1 MFNKEYNMV
10 SESFKQS
17 YVDIVQEELSEG
29 VVDKLK
35 SAYRDH
41 VRDDLPLAATA
52 VGLGT
57 VAALSLGGF
66 GVHVHNEIHNSKLI
80 DRVAI
85 HAKDYENKS
94 KPELA
99 SILKAKT
106 GVSDEDAAHGVE
118 VARSLEDNIHPK
130 VGHILGAMSSD
141 GGKLKIEGADGDTL
155 EDQAKDAVNFMHK
168 HTYIDKTGN
177 VNRLT
182 YKTNRGD
189 IGTITSHGEHE
200 LYRERRMNRKYLTQD
215 NLSDYKNL
223 KTEE

>member
-1 MFNKEYNMV
+1 V
-10 SESFKQS
+10 ISESFKQS
-17 YVDIVQEELSEG
+17 YIDIVQEELSEG

-35 SAYRDH
+35 SAYKDH

-52 VGLGT
+52 VGFGAA
-57 VAALSLGGF
+57 AALGLGGL

-80 DRVAI
+80 DSVAI

-99 SILKAKT
+99 SILKSKT
-106 GVSDEDAAHGVE
+106 GVSDEDANHGVE

-141 GGKLKIEGADGDTL
+141 GGKLKIEGASGDTI

-168 HTYIDKTGN
+168 STYIDKTGN
-177 VNRLT
+177 INRLT

-189 IGTITSHGEHE
+189 IDTITPHGEQE
-200 LYRERRMNRKYLTQD
+200 LHRTRALNRKYLTQD
-215 NLSDYKNL
+215 NLSDYKKLND
-223 KTEE
+223 E